1 MGIEEK
7 VARALASHAS
17 GGVVEPDAPDLAWRD
32 WLTEAHVAVRVIEDD
47 WHDVSG
53 GGDQMTHLCP
63 GCAIPDN
70 DSHDHQPW
78 CEYGP
83 CPDCGLIACE
93 CDARYER
100 GAGK

>member
-53 GGDQMTHLCP
+53 GG
-63 GCAIPDN
+63 A
-70 DSHDHQPW
+70 S
-78 CEYGP
+78 
-83 CPDCGLIACE
+83 
-93 CDARYER
+93 
-100 GAGK
+100 